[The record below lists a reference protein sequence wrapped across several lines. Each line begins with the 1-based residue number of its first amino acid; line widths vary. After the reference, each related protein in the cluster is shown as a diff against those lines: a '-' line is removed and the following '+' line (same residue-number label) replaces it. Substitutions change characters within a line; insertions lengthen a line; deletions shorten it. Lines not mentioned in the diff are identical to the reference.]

1 MMADFG
7 RVLRTWLS
15 SIRDRAANLRCR
27 LAASRFNPS
36 RVTITRTSSRPMTD
50 QDWEHFDAA
59 FEKMD
64 EAFAEL
70 RKIK

>member
-1 MMADFG
+1 MVG
-7 RVLRTWLS
+7 RVLRTGLS
-15 SIRDRAANLRCR
+15 SLRDRAANLRRR

-36 RVTITRTSSRPMTD
+36 RVTITRWSSRPMTEA
-50 QDWEHFDAA
+50 DWKHFDAA

-64 EAFAEL
+64 EAFAEM

>member
-1 MMADFG
+1 MIFG
-7 RVLRTWLS
+7 RALRDGLS
-15 SIRDRAANLRCR
+15 SLRDRAAAR

-36 RVTITRTSSRPMTD
+36 RVTTVRVSSRAMTD
-50 QDWEHFDAA
+50 EDWAHFDAA
-59 FEKMD
+59 FDKMD